1 MMRTI
6 AILGAAVLVATPL
19 MAQQPAPK
27 HDSTHRP
34 MMQQGMMGQGHQMM
48 EEMMG
53 PMMKSMAYTPA
64 HLLDRK
70 DVLELTPQQI
80 TRLTA
85 IADAAKPA
93 HDAAHNEAMAHMQ
106 EVGKAMQA
114 AAPDTAAVKMHFQ
127 GAHAAMGRAHWTML
141 SAAAQAR
148 AVLTD
153 AQRAKVESSGH
164 EMRH

>member
-1 MMRTI
+1 
-6 AILGAAVLVATPL
+6 
-19 MAQQPAPK
+19 
-27 HDSTHRP
+27 
-34 MMQQGMMGQGHQMM
+34 MMQQGMMGGMM

-53 PMMKSMAYTPA
+53 SMMKSMAFTPA
-64 HLLDRK
+64 HLLERK
-70 DVLELTPQQI
+70 DALELTPQQI
-80 TRLTA
+80 ARLTA
-85 IADAAKPA
+85 IGDAAKPA
-93 HDAAHNEAMAHMQ
+93 HDAAHNEAQAHMQ